1 MRRKVALRLATA
13 VGALLLFAVS
23 LSLISYARWL
33 RGIADGNRALAN
45 GDIAAARQAYEAAA
59 RRNMAPRN
67 PGYRQLVFNRAR
79 ALYESNQDEELTR
92 MLETEVVRA
101 PLLADDSEYHFW
113 MGNVQFRRALAQK
126 DKQALQAGLQQAVES
141 YRRALI
147 VAPDDWD
154 AKYNYE
160 LTSRLLDGMRKGKE
174 ENLEKLKRGQMKVLR
189 EDTEKNKEQ
198 QRQLAPEKRG

>member
-1 MRRKVALRLATA
+1 MRRKVALRLGIGIA
-13 VGALLLFAVS
+13 ALLLLTIS
-23 LSLISYARWL
+23 LSLISYASWV
-33 RGIADGNRALAN
+33 RGIENGNRALAN
-45 GDIAAARQAYEAAA
+45 GDIAAARQAYDVAA
-59 RRNMAPRN
+59 RRDIAPRS

-79 ALYESNQDEELTR
+79 ALYESNQDDELTR
-92 MLETEVVRA
+92 MLEAEVMRA
-101 PLLADDSEYHFW
+101 PFLAGDSEYHFW

-141 YRRALI
+141 YRRSLI
-147 VAPDDWD
+147 AAPDDWD